1 MALDRE
7 EFRRRREERLQKRQ
21 EEKARQKKL
30 FIKLGIAG
38 AALVAVA
45 VLIAVVVGS
54 AQKTPSQET
63 KPTEQ
68 TQPGQMEQQTQSTEQ
83 TQPAQTVIHLA
94 AAGDLNVTD
103 LVVASGGAAYD
114 YTETFLDVA
123 PVLAHADL
131 TVLNFEGQ
139 LLGAPYGSTRS
150 APQSMMEALS
160 KAGVDMIQLANSYAI
175 SGGVSGLADTIDGV
189 KAAGM
194 EPLGVYATQ
203 QERQAGKG
211 YTIRMVNGIK
221 IAMIAF
227 TKGMDGMALPRGS
240 EGCVNV
246 LYTDYSSTYQQVDR
260 DGITKVLDAVAKEKP
275 DLTVALLHWG
285 SEYNDTVS
293 ESQKE
298 ICSLM
303 QEKGVD
309 AIIGTHPHY
318 VHKMELD
325 VQTGRFIAYSLG
337 DMISDAQ
344 RSGTEYSVILDLEIT
359 KDNASGKTQI
369 TGYSYTPIFT
379 VAEKDKPVKVVRIAE
394 TMTAFENNYIEKVSQ
409 STYNAMEY
417 ALERIQARTA
427 GE

>member
-7 EFRRRREERLQKRQ
+7 EFQRRREERQQKRQ
-21 EEKARQKKL
+21 EEQAQQKKL
-30 FIKLGIAG
+30 MIKLGVAG
-38 AALVAVA
+38 AALAAVA
-45 VLIAVVVGS
+45 VLIAIVAGS
-54 AQKTPSQET
+54 AGKTPSNQPPETTQPVQLEQET
-63 KPTEQ
+63 QAAETEA
-68 TQPGQMEQQTQSTEQ
+68 
-83 TQPAQTVIHLA
+83 TQPATTVIHLA
-94 AAGDLNVTD
+94 AAGDLNVND
-103 LVVASGGAAYD
+103 LVVASGGASYD

-139 LLGAPYGSTRS
+139 LLGAPYGSTKS
-150 APQSMMEALS
+150 APQTMMEALAR
-160 KAGVDMIQLANSYAI
+160 AGVDMVQLANSYAI
-175 SGGVSGLADTIDGV
+175 SGGVSGLEDTIAGV
-189 KAAGM
+189 RVAGM
-194 EPLGVYATQ
+194 EPLGVYANQ

-221 IAMIAF
+221 VAMIAF

-246 LYTDYSSTYQQVDR
+246 LYTDYSSTYQQVDTE
-260 DGITKVLDAVAKEKP
+260 GITKVLDAAAKEKP
-275 DLTVALLHWG
+275 DITVALLHWG

-293 ESQKE
+293 ESQKT
-298 ICSLM
+298 ICALLR
-303 QEKGVD
+303 EKGVD

-325 VQTGRFIAYSLG
+325 TQTGQFVAYSLG
-337 DMISDAQ
+337 DLISDTQ

-359 KDNASGKTQI
+359 KDNKSGKTRI

-379 VAEKDKPVKVVRIAE
+379 VAEEDKPVKVVRITQAV
-394 TMTAFENNYIEKVSQ
+394 TAYENHYIDRVSQ
-409 STYNAMEY
+409 STYEAMKY
-417 ALERIQARTA
+417 ALERIEARTS

>member
-7 EFRRRREERLQKRQ
+7 EFQRRRAERQQKRL
-21 EEKARQKKL
+21 EEQARRRKL
-30 FIKLGIAG
+30 LVKLGVAG

-45 VLIAVVVGS
+45 VLIGIVAGS
-54 AQKTPSQET
+54 AGKTPSGETQITTQSAQTGQET
-63 KPTEQ
+63 QIEET
-68 TQPGQMEQQTQSTEQ
+68 TQP
-83 TQPAQTVIHLA
+83 PKTVIHMA
-94 AAGDLNVTD
+94 AAGDLNISD
-103 LVVASGGAAYD
+103 LVVASGGASYD

-123 PVLAHADL
+123 PILAHADL

-139 LLGAPYGSTRS
+139 LLGAPYGNTKS
-150 APQSMMEALS
+150 APQSMMEALA
-160 KAGVDMIQLANSYAI
+160 KAGVDMVQLANSYSI
-175 SGGVSGLADTIDGV
+175 SGGVSGLADTIAGV
-189 KAAGM
+189 RAAGM

-211 YTIRMVNGIK
+211 YTICNVGGIK
-221 IAMIAF
+221 VAVVAF

-246 LYTDYSSTYQQVDR
+246 LYKDYSSTYQEVDTE
-260 DGITKVLDAVAKEKP
+260 GITQILDAISREKP
-275 DLTVALLHWG
+275 DITVAMLHWG

-298 ICSLM
+298 ICSVL

-325 VQTGRFIAYSLG
+325 VQTRQFVAYSLG
-337 DMISDAQ
+337 DLISDAQ

-359 KDNASGKTQI
+359 KDNTSGKTEI
-369 TGYSYTPIFT
+369 TGYTYTPIFT
-379 VAEKDKPVKVVRIAE
+379 VVEEDKPVKVVRIAE
-394 TMTAFENNYIEKVSQ
+394 TMAAYENHYIDRVSQ
-409 STYNAMEY
+409 TTYEAMKY
-417 ALERIQARTA
+417 ALDRIQARVA

>member
-7 EFRRRREERLQKRQ
+7 EFQKRRLERQQKRQ
-21 EEKARQKKL
+21 AEQARRKNL
-30 FIKLGIAG
+30 LIKLGIAG

-45 VLIAVVVGS
+45 VLIGIVAS
-54 AQKTPSQET
+54 RAEKTPSGETQVTTDLLQTGQET
-63 KPTEQ
+63 
-68 TQPGQMEQQTQSTEQ
+68 QS

-94 AAGDLNVTD
+94 AAGDLNITD
-103 LVVASGGAAYD
+103 QVVASGGAAYD
-114 YTETFLDVA
+114 YTDTFLDVA

-150 APQSMMEALS
+150 APQTMMEALA

-175 SGGVSGLADTIDGV
+175 SGGVSGLADTIAGV
-189 KAAGM
+189 RAAGM

-203 QERQAGKG
+203 QERQAEKG
-211 YTIRMVNGIK
+211 YTIRNVNGVK
-221 IAMIAF
+221 VAVVAF

-246 LYTDYSSTYQQVDR
+246 LYTDYSSTYQEVDTQ
-260 DGITKVLDAVAKEKP
+260 GITEILDAVSREKP
-275 DLTVALLHWG
+275 DITVALLHWG

-293 ESQKE
+293 DSQNK
-298 ICSLM
+298 ICSLL

-318 VHKMELD
+318 VQKMELD
-325 VQTGRFIAYSLG
+325 TQTGQFVAYSLG
-337 DMISDAQ
+337 DLISDAQ

-359 KDNASGKTQI
+359 KDNASGKTEI

-394 TMTAFENNYIEKVSQ
+394 AMAAYENHYIESVSQ
-409 STYNAMEY
+409 TTYEAMKY
-417 ALERIQARTA
+417 ALERIQARTT

>member
-7 EFRRRREERLQKRQ
+7 EFQKRRIERQRKRLEEQARRR
-21 EEKARQKKL
+21 KL
-30 FIKLGIAG
+30 LVKLGIAG
-38 AALVAVA
+38 GALAAVA
-45 VLIAVVVGS
+45 VLIGIVAGS
-54 AQKTPSQET
+54 AGKTPSGET
-63 KPTEQ
+63 QITTGTAQVEE
-68 TQPGQMEQQTQSTEQ
+68 TQP
-83 TQPAQTVIHLA
+83 PKTVIHLA

-103 LVVASGGAAYD
+103 LVVASGGASYD
-114 YTETFLDVA
+114 YTNTFLDVA
-123 PVLAHADL
+123 PILAHADL

-150 APQSMMEALS
+150 APQSMMEALAKS
-160 KAGVDMIQLANSYAI
+160 GVDMVQLANSYAI
-175 SGGVSGLADTIDGV
+175 SGGVSGLADTITGV
-189 KAAGM
+189 RAAGM

-211 YTIRMVNGIK
+211 YTIRNVNGIK
-221 IAMIAF
+221 VAVIAF

-246 LYTDYSSTYQQVDR
+246 LYTDYASTYQQVDTE
-260 DGITKVLDAVAKEKP
+260 GITKVLDAVAKEKP
-275 DLTVALLHWG
+275 DITVAMLHWG

-293 ESQKE
+293 DSQDK
-298 ICSLM
+298 ICSLL

-325 VQTGRFIAYSLG
+325 TQTGQFVAYSLG
-337 DMISDAQ
+337 DLISDAQ

-379 VAEKDKPVKVVRIAE
+379 VVEEEKPVKVVRIAE
-394 TMTAFENNYIEKVSQ
+394 AMAAYENHYIDSVSQ
-409 STYNAMEY
+409 ATYEAMKY

>member
-7 EFRRRREERLQKRQ
+7 EFERRRIERRQRRLEEQ
-21 EEKARQKKL
+21 ARRKKL
-30 FIKLGIAG
+30 FIKLGIAA

-45 VLIAVVVGS
+45 VIIAVVAGS
-54 AQKTPSQET
+54 TGKTPSGETAETPVETGQET
-63 KPTEQ
+63 TETPAET
-68 TQPGQMEQQTQSTEQ
+68 TQPQKK
-83 TQPAQTVIHLA
+83 VIHLA
-94 AAGDLNVTD
+94 AAGDLNITD
-103 LVVASGGAAYD
+103 LVVASGGASYD
-114 YTETFLDVA
+114 FTETFLDIA
-123 PVLAHADL
+123 PILAHADL

-150 APQSMMEALS
+150 APQSMMEALA

-175 SGGVSGLADTIDGV
+175 SGGVSGLADTISGV
-189 KAAGM
+189 RAAGM

-211 YTIRMVNGIK
+211 YTIRNVGGIK
-221 IAMIAF
+221 IAMVAF

-246 LYTDYSSTYQQVDR
+246 LYTDYSSTYQEVDTE
-260 DGITKVLDAVAKEKP
+260 GITKVLDAVAKEKP
-275 DLTVALLHWG
+275 DITVAMLHWG

-293 ESQKE
+293 ESQNE
-298 ICSLM
+298 ICQLM
-303 QEKGVD
+303 QKNGVD

-325 VQTGRFIAYSLG
+325 SQTGQFVAYSLG

-359 KDNASGKTQI
+359 KDSETGKTEI

-394 TMTAFENNYIEKVSQ
+394 TMTAYENHYIESVSQ
-409 STYNAMEY
+409 TTYEAMQY
-417 ALERIQARTA
+417 ALERIQARTS